1 MAMPATCPAARSF
14 SSDGVGGY
22 GHQIEQGRE
31 GFREGAHSG
40 CVEQL
45 SGLEDG
51 SALPE
56 LMATIDGAEDDGD
69 DAGLDVGGFLAP
81 TGGLT
86 QHRG

>member
-1 MAMPATCPAARSF
+1 MDVATAATCLAARSF

-22 GHQIEQGRE
+22 GHQIERGRE

-45 SGLEDG
+45 SGLGDG

-56 LMATIDGAEDDGD
+56 SLATIDRADDDGD
-69 DAGLDVGGFLAP
+69 DAGLNAGGA
-81 TGGLT
+81 
-86 QHRG
+86 